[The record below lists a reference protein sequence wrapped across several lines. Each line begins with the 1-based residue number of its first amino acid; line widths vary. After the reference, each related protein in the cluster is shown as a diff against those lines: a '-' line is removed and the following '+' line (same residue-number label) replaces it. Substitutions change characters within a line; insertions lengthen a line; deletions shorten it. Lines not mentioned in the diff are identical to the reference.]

1 MDPLELVRTWCEE
14 AVAAGIPEA
23 DAMALATATRDGQ
36 PSVRFVLLKG
46 IDDDGIRFFTNY
58 GSRKA
63 RELDA
68 NPRAAATLYW
78 LPVARSIR
86 MEGPV
91 ERLPS
96 ADSDA
101 YFASRSRGAQLG
113 AWASP
118 QSRAIES
125 RAELDERVTELEREY
140 VGRPIPRPPFWGG
153 LRDRAELE
161 ERVRA
166 VSDRFPDEIPRPDH
180 WGGYRLIP
188 EAIELWQGRPNRL
201 HDREHFLRAPDGVWR
216 SERLSP

>member
-1 MDPLELVRTWCEE
+1 LDPLARVREWYEG

-23 DAMALATATRDGQ
+23 DTMALATATADGK

-68 NPRAAATLYW
+68 NPRAAVTLYW
-78 LPVARSIR
+78 LPLARSVR
-86 MEGPV
+86 MEGSV
-91 ERLPS
+91 ERLPGE
-96 ADSDA
+96 DSDA
-101 YFASRSRGAQLG
+101 YFASRSRGARLG
-113 AWASP
+113 AWASA
-118 QSRAIES
+118 QGT
-125 RAELDERVTELEREY
+125 V
-140 VGRPIPRPPFWGG
+140 
-153 LRDRAELE
+153 LRDRDELE

-166 VSDRFPDEIPRPDH
+166 VEERFPDAIPRPDH
-180 WGGYRLIP
+180 WGGYRLRP
-188 EAIELWQGRPNRL
+188 DAIELWQGRPNRL